1 MGAISTDAHRT
12 CHGRVAVSSSPG
24 ADFSIGRYEFAALWQ
39 PIPTEVSIA
48 DDSLSQYELSDTD
61 GTIELGS
68 PQYSSEAAKEVATVV
83 AVLNMPKLAEGPSPA
98 LRLGANREDLAAV
111 TVVWVVP
118 LATDVRTG
126 RAGFTSN

>member
-1 MGAISTDAHRT
+1 M
-12 CHGRVAVSSSPG
+12 VWLP
-24 ADFSIGRYEFAALWQ
+24 
-39 PIPTEVSIA
+39 A
-48 DDSLSQYELSDTD
+48 DDSLSQHELSDTD
-61 GTIELGS
+61 SAIELES
-68 PQYSSEAAKEVATVV
+68 PRYSSEAAAEVTTVM
-83 AVLNMPKLAEGPSPA
+83 AVLNVPKLAEGPSPA